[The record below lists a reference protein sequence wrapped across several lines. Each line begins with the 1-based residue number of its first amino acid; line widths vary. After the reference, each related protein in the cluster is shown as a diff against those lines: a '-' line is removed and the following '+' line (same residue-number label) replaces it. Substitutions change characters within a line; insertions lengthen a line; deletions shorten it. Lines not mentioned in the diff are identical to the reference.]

1 MDEISW
7 KKELQEENQ
16 LQSHLQDAVILFHQ
30 LKV

>member
-7 KKELQEENQ
+7 KKKLQEENQ
-16 LQSHLQDAVILFHQ
+16 LQSHLQDTVILFHQ